1 MTGGHAMF
9 QKKFRIS
16 LKTRIFVMFFGILCA
31 AVLIFIISFYRF
43 VSKSTFENLNK
54 DYLSM
59 ANDLNDTSQN
69 LLWKLTLVSQQL
81 LENEDIQT
89 TITLYEGTDNFYQ
102 KQLYYSQLLDL
113 VSTLTMSETDIALF
127 YFYDPVNDDIIYSS
141 LPLDRKTHS
150 TDYLY
155 HNELF
160 EYWGPTDSQS
170 DFLNNPVF
178 ILERVSILP
187 NGNPLYFSIESGYY
201 SLDKPFTS
209 LKQKSAYVVFTNEE
223 KNILY
228 SSIPDDEQL
237 HLNMD
242 ELLSGENH
250 NFHVFSQQASQGWF
264 TYVIVPHS
272 IYTSQYKDGLQEFAK
287 VTLLFSILLAILAF
301 LFWKSIYYPLQLIER
316 KLNLIVSNEEFSEEN
331 PSSIP
336 EFDFLFRRIKLLQQ
350 QVQEMLAQAIIK
362 EKENTRIQLEK
373 LRAQINPHFL
383 MNTLNTVHWLALMN
397 QQTEIDEITQSL
409 SHLLSYNLD
418 KDSYNT
424 NLQREL
430 NAINEYVRLQKVR
443 YAFTFT
449 IKVNPA
455 QASLNYP
462 CPKFI
467 LQPFIEN
474 SLSHGYRE
482 NMNVHIRI
490 HVSDNE
496 IEILISDTGVGMS
509 AEKLSFV
516 RELVHSSQST
526 SPDHN
531 VSVNQGSGKGIGI
544 SYVSGI
550 LQLYYGTPVTMDV
563 QSEPDVGT
571 TFRINLPKMKGT
583 GYHVKNFNY

>member
-1 MTGGHAMF
+1 MF

-16 LKTRIFVMFFGILCA
+16 LKIRIFAIFFGILCA
-31 AVLIFIISFYRF
+31 AVLMFIISFYRF
-43 VSKSTFENLNK
+43 ISKSTFENLNK

-81 LENEDIQT
+81 LENEDIQN
-89 TITLYEGTDNFYQ
+89 TITLYEETEDFYQ

-113 VSTLTMSETDIALF
+113 VSSLTMSETDIALF

-141 LPLDRKTHS
+141 LPVDHPTHS
-150 TDYLY
+150 GDYLY
-155 HNELF
+155 RNDLF
-160 EYWGPTDSQS
+160 KYWGPVDSQS
-170 DFLNNPVF
+170 NFLNNPVF
-178 ILERVSILP
+178 TLERISILP

-209 LKQKSAYVVFTNEE
+209 LMQKSAYVVFTNEE
-223 KNILY
+223 GKILY
-228 SSIPDDEQL
+228 SSIPDDEQIT
-237 HLNMD
+237 LNMD
-242 ELLSGENH
+242 ELLSGKNH
-250 NFHVFSQQASQGWF
+250 SFHVFSQQTSQGWS

-272 IYTSQYKDGLQEFAK
+272 IYTSQYKDGLREFTK
-287 VTLLFSILLAILAF
+287 VTLLFSILLAVLAF

-350 QVQEMLAQAIIK
+350 QVQEMLAQAVIK

-383 MNTLNTVHWLALMN
+383 MNTLNTIHWLALMN
-397 QQTEIDEITQSL
+397 EQTEIDEITQSL

-443 YAFTFT
+443 YAFAFT
-449 IKVNPA
+449 TEVDPV
-455 QASLNYP
+455 QAPLNYP

-467 LQPFIEN
+467 LQPLIEN

-482 NMNVHIRI
+482 NMDIHIGI
-490 HVSDNE
+490 HVLENE
-496 IEILISDTGVGMS
+496 IEILVSDTGVGMS
-509 AEKLSFV
+509 TEQLSFV

-526 SPDHN
+526 SQDHN
-531 VSVNQGSGKGIGI
+531 VSINQSSGKGIGI
-544 SYVSGI
+544 SYVAGI
-550 LQLYYGTPVTMDV
+550 LQLYYGTPVTIDV

-583 GYHVKNFNY
+583 GYHVKNSDY